1 MVPAD
6 RSGPLVAAVR
16 RAAARAREHRR
27 ALHEIPE
34 LAFEERATS
43 SYVAGRLADLGLS
56 PRTGIAGT
64 GVLAELPGSDGGR
77 TILLR
82 ADMDGLPVEEPADHE
97 PCSRHPGRMHACGH
111 DAHMAILLG
120 IAEGVAQAA
129 AAGAPFPGRLLLL
142 FQPAE
147 ETGGGA
153 ARVIR
158 EGVLDEHGVEAV
170 LGLHAWS
177 SLPAGTVL
185 VPDGPVMASSDEFFA
200 VFRGPG
206 GHGAMPHAA
215 RDTVL
220 ALAEGIVALQ
230 GIVSR
235 DVDPV
240 APAVVTVGR
249 VAAGTAPNVL
259 PPVAELAGT
268 ARAGEPGTR
277 TVLRERIPRV
287 LEAAAAARDVRV
299 EVSFG
304 HGNPPVVNDPLVAA
318 RVREAAALV
327 PGVERVLTG
336 PMTMAAEDFGLYLER
351 RPGAF
356 CLLGMGDP
364 ARGTDR
370 PHHSPGFRV
379 NDAVLGPGME
389 LLLRSALLLA
399 GESSLTRPRGS

>member
-1 MVPAD
+1 MSSLAG
-6 RSGPLVAAVR
+6 RKEHLVAAVR
-16 RAAARAREHRR
+16 RAVSRARRHRR

-34 LAFEERATS
+34 LAFEERATAG
-43 SYVAGRLADLGLS
+43 YVERALADLGLS
-56 PRTGIAGT
+56 PVTGVAGT
-64 GVLAELPGSDGGR
+64 GLVVGLPGTGKGR

-82 ADMDGLPVEEPADHE
+82 ADMDGLPIEEPEDHD
-97 PCSRHPGRMHACGH
+97 PRSRHAGRMHACGH

-120 IAEGVAQAA
+120 IAGAVVD
-129 AAGAPFPGRLLLL
+129 AAGDGTVFPGRLLLL

-153 ARVIR
+153 ARVIA
-158 EGVLDEHGVEAV
+158 EGVLEEYGVDAV

-177 SLPAGTVL
+177 PLPAGTV
-185 VPDGPVMASSDEFFA
+185 VIPDGPVMASSDEFSA

-230 GIVSR
+230 GIVAR

-240 APAVVTVGR
+240 VPAVVSVGR

-259 PPVAELAGT
+259 PARAELAGT
-268 ARAGEPGTR
+268 ARAADPGTR
-277 TVLRERIPRV
+277 TSLRERIPRV
-287 LEAAAAARDVRV
+287 LRAAAAARGV
-299 EVSFG
+299 EVDVSFG
-304 HGNPPVVNDPLVAA
+304 HGNPPVVNDPAVAA
-318 RVREAAALV
+318 RMREAAGGT
-327 PGVERVLTG
+327 PGIERVRTG

-356 CLLGMGDP
+356 CLLGMGD
-364 ARGTDR
+364 AELGTDR

-379 NDAVLGPGME
+379 NDEVLGPAME
-389 LLLRSALLLA
+389 LLLRTALLLA
-399 GESSLTRPRGS
+399 GA